1 MHLERILTTCPY
13 LAGSP
18 EGSICQA
25 AVTFVRNIEDID
37 PDNCISRHFE
47 MCGIYI
53 SKLQEMNII
62 PTVPNNVAR
71 IVKSFIAKN

>member
-13 LAGSP
+13 LTGSP
-18 EGSICQA
+18 EGVICQA
-25 AVTFVRNIEDID
+25 AGTFTRNIEDID

-47 MCGIYI
+47 VCRIYM

-62 PTVPNNVAR
+62 PTVPSNVSR